1 MIESEHTKQFIE
13 EKFCNDVIDLIE
25 DIYFKSLREKK

>member
-1 MIESEHTKQFIE
+1 MIKRLIE